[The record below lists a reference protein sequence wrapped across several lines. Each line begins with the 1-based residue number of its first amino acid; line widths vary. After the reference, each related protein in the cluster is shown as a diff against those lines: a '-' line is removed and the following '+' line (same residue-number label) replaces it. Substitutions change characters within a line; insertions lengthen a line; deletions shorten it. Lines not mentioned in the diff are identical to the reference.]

1 MPTAILAYLKLV
13 TSPNTLAQIAYEC
26 AMPGQARGRRS
37 SPTLYMSIR
46 DAFPELIPKL
56 EKAQTSWRALKILL
70 SERLTK
76 DHLGPRE
83 VTVRR
88 LMNLLILVKKLICVL
103 FCDKPITERQALSD
117 VRHHVIKKN
126 FDLATVNAIKKD
138 GRFAMDPVRKEL
150 CKAQQLRAVTDKAVH
165 QRSVDH
171 DMATQVGVDLVKA
184 CRALPTYSVRSIP
197 LLLTTVMYATGA
209 RVTEVV
215 LLSDF
220 RPDGDDTIVIDP
232 VAKGRT
238 GDDPKTSS
246 RQLLFGLTSAECAS
260 FVTSLRILLRVR
272 YLPYITL
279 DRSVR
284 QDREDAM
291 RLVIA
296 PLTKF
301 VGETFGH
308 LLIHRPRDLR
318 ALYVA
323 LSYRKFAK
331 HPTSECMWINRVLGH
346 GSLDTSI
353 AYNSFHLLGGG
364 GHYNKTRFDEQAA
377 EISSLKT
384 QIAHLRTRLRAIQE
398 EDEDCEKGE
407 GSEEESGPD
416 PWPREGS
423 SIDDRACIERDAGQE
438 EGQTDSIPAPGS
450 GADDGS
456 GKGPSLGKVQKRS
469 REAEDEAHASE
480 ADDEASSSPASA
492 AAATTTTATVSPVH
506 KRRKTKREKCRWC
519 RW

>member
-1 MPTAILAYLKLV
+1 MPTTAILAYLKLV

-26 AMPGQARGRRS
+26 ALPGQARGCRS

-46 DAFPELIPKL
+46 DAFPELAPQLAKVR
-56 EKAQTSWRALKILL
+56 TSWRALKLL
-70 SERLTK
+70 LGERLTK
-76 DHLGPRE
+76 EHLGPKE

-88 LMNLLILVKKLICVL
+88 MMNLLILVKKLVCVL

-117 VRHHVIKKN
+117 IRHHVIKKN
-126 FDLATVNAIKKD
+126 FDLAMVNAIKKD

-150 CKAQQLRAVTDKAVH
+150 CKAQQLRAVTDKTIH
-165 QRSVDH
+165 QRSIDYEL
-171 DMATQVGVDLVKA
+171 ATQVGVDLVQA
-184 CRALPTYSVRSIP
+184 CRSPLSLRSIP

-215 LLSDF
+215 LLSTF

-238 GDDPKTSS
+238 GGDAKTSS

-260 FVTSLRILLRVR
+260 FTGSLRTLLGIR
-272 YLPYITL
+272 YGDRYRSL

-296 PLTKF
+296 PLTRF
-301 VGETFGH
+301 VDKTFGH

-323 LSYRKFAK
+323 LSYREFAK

-346 GSLDTSI
+346 GSMDTSI

-377 EISSLKT
+377 EIASLKT
-384 QIAHLRTRLRAIQE
+384 QVTHLRTRLRDYY
-398 EDEDCEKGE
+398 EDYCEKEE
-407 GSEEESGPD
+407 GVISSSKEESGPD
-416 PWPREGS
+416 PWPLEGS
-423 SIDDRACIERDAGQE
+423 SIDGRACIKRDAGQE
-438 EGQTDSIPAPGS
+438 EGQTDRIPAPGS

-456 GKGPSLGKVQKRS
+456 GKGPSLGKVQKRP
-469 REAEDEAHASE
+469 REPEDEAYASE
-480 ADDEASSSPASA
+480 AADDEASTATIT
-492 AAATTTTATVSPVH
+492 TTTTAAAVSPVH
-506 KRRKTKREKCRWC
+506 KKKKRRRWC